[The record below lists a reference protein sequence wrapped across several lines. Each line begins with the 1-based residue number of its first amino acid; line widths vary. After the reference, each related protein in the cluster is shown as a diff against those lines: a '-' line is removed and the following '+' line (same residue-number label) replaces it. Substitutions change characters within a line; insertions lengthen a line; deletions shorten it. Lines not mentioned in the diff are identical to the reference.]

1 MKPILCDPDV
11 KSNLQA
17 LHEHF
22 AVVIIENAANN
33 FAFIWKK
40 YYISKLLAEV
50 GVFNSISKIYSKATH
65 SIDEIIEANI
75 NLYFINKNLINY
87 SQLCTGYLKCI
98 RHAFLSDLL

>member
-33 FAFIWKK
+33 
-40 YYISKLLAEV
+40 LLLSE
-50 GVFNSISKIYSKATH
+50 K
-65 SIDEIIEANI
+65 NI
-75 NLYFINKNLINY
+75 T
-87 SQLCTGYLKCI
+87 S
-98 RHAFLSDLL
+98 LSS